1 MVPSLLRGRVHYAWI
16 VFGVT
21 LFTLLAAAGI
31 RSTPGVL
38 IVPLEREFG
47 WSRAEISAAVSINL
61 LLFGFSG
68 PFAAAFMNRFG
79 IRRVLLVAL
88 VLIATGVGST
98 PFMRAPW
105 QLDLLWGVVV
115 GTGTGAMAGVLAT
128 TVANRWFVARRGLV
142 TGMLTAAGAAGQ
154 LVFLPG
160 LASLAVGRGWRYSS
174 LAVAVAIL
182 VAMPAVALLM
192 RDSPRQIGLRP
203 YGAPEADA
211 GEPAPG
217 NPFGA
222 AITGLARSARSADFW
237 LLAASFFI
245 CGATTNGLIGT
256 HLIPASVDHGIP
268 EVTAASMLA
277 LIGLFDIIGTTASG
291 WLTDRWDPRWLLF
304 WYYALRGLSLLL
316 LPVAFSTSY
325 GTLLV
330 FIVFYGLDWVAT
342 VPPTIALS
350 SGVLGRANGGI
361 VFGWVFAS
369 HQLGASFAASAAGV
383 LRTWL
388 GDYQIAFISAGL
400 LCLIA
405 SGLVIRIGRAAH
417 GETALQAA

>member
-1 MVPSLLRGRVHYAWI
+1 MRGRIHYAWV

-21 LFTLLAAAGI
+21 FFTLLAAAGI

-38 IVPLEREFG
+38 IVPLEHEFG
-47 WSRAEISAAVSINL
+47 WSRAEISVAVSINL
-61 LLFGFSG
+61 LLFGLSG

-79 IRRVLLVAL
+79 VRRVLICAL
-88 VLIATGVGST
+88 LFIATGVGLT
-98 PFMRAPW
+98 PLMRAPW

-115 GTGTGAMAGVLAT
+115 GLGTGSMAGVLAA
-128 TVANRWFVARRGLV
+128 TVANRWFVARRGIV
-142 TGMLTAAGAAGQ
+142 TGILTAAGATGQ

-160 LASLAVGRGWRYSS
+160 LAALAVGPGWRYASV
-174 LAVAVAIL
+174 AVAVAIL
-182 VAMPAVALLM
+182 VAIPAVALLM
-192 RDSPRQIGLRP
+192 RDSPRQLGLKP
-203 YGAPEADA
+203 YGAVEADVVEA
-211 GEPAPG
+211 APG
-217 NPFGA
+217 NPFRA
-222 AITGLARSARSADFW
+222 AVSGLARSVRSTDFW

-268 EVTAASMLA
+268 EVAAASMLA
-277 LIGLFDIIGTTASG
+277 LIGVFDVVGTTLSG

-304 WYYALRGLSLLL
+304 WYYGLRGLSLLL
-316 LPVAFSTSY
+316 LPFAFSSTY
-325 GTLLV
+325 LTLIV

-369 HQLGASFAASAAGV
+369 HQLGASFAASAAGIV
-383 LRTWL
+383 RTWL
-388 GDYQIAFISAGL
+388 GDYQVAFISAGL
-400 LCLIA
+400 MCLVA
-405 SGLVIRIGRAAH
+405 SGLVIRIGSAAR
-417 GETALQAA
+417 GQPALQAA